1 MCAGWPVNRQK
12 SDACVNKTANSNPR
26 DHSIEDGVMDVMQLN
41 KEAGE
46 EKED

>member
-1 MCAGWPVNRQK
+1 MCAGWPVKWQK
-12 SDACVNKTANSNPR
+12 SDACVNHNANSDPR
-26 DHSIEDGVMDVMQLN
+26 NHSIEDGVMDVIQLN